1 MAESPAIRRLGM
13 EDLPAVHALWKAA
26 GLPFHPEGR
35 DSIERLTSEMDQ
47 TRNFLLGAFMDGDM
61 VGCVLASDEGR
72 KGWVNRLAVS
82 PDHRRSGVARQ
93 LVEACEEE
101 FRSRGIGLVCALIE
115 DWNAP
120 SMALFDAAG
129 YIRRDDIHYY
139 RKEIR
144 GRDW

>member
-1 MAESPAIRRLGM
+1 MQERPEVRRLGE
-13 EDLPAVHALWKAA
+13 EDLPAVYALWKAA
-26 GLPFHPEGR
+26 GLPFHPSGR
-35 DSIERLTSEMDQ
+35 DSLERLASELDR
-47 TRNFLLGAFMDGDM
+47 TRNFLLGAF
-61 VGCVLASDEGR
+61 VHSRLIGCVLASDEGR

-82 PDHRRSGVARQ
+82 PEYRRSGVAKL

-144 GRDW
+144 DGDW